1 MFRDIKQALTPKY
14 PFLSGAGYAKIRRKG
29 RVPVDNVV
37 LIGMPGSG
45 KSTVGVLLAK
55 ALGYGFLD
63 VDLVIQQR
71 EGALLQELLDTR
83 GVEAFLDAEEAAVR
97 SVACGRCVVA
107 PGGSAVCRE
116 KAALHLK
123 SLGPVVYL
131 RVPLEELNSRIRNL
145 STRGIAMEPGQT
157 LADVMAFRAPLYER
171 YADLVIDCPAGQALA
186 QTARLALERLRAAY
200 PELFSNR
207 PQPTG

>member
-1 MFRDIKQALTPKY
+1 M
-14 PFLSGAGYAKIRRKG
+14 
-29 RVPVDNVV
+29 DNVV

-55 ALGYGFLD
+55 ALGYDFLD
-63 VDLVIQQR
+63 VDLVIQRQ
-71 EGALLQELLDTR
+71 EGALLQDILDTR
-83 GVEAFLDAEEAAVR
+83 GVDAFLDAEEKAVC
-97 SVACGRCVVA
+97 SVRCEGHVIA

-131 RVPLEELNSRIRNL
+131 KVPLEELQQRIQNL

-157 LADVMAFRAPLYER
+157 LADVMAYRAPLYDK
-171 YADLVIDCPAGQALA
+171 YADLVIDCGGGQTLA
-186 QTARLALERLRAAY
+186 QTARQVLERLR
-200 PELFSNR
+200 ELDRQS
-207 PQPTG
+207 

>member
-1 MFRDIKQALTPKY
+1 MENI
-14 PFLSGAGYAKIRRKG
+14 
-29 RVPVDNVV
+29 V

-63 VDLVIQQR
+63 VDLVIQQQ
-71 EGALLQELLDTR
+71 EGALLQDILDRR
-83 GVEAFLDAEEAAVR
+83 GVAAFLDAEERAVC
-97 SVACGRCVVA
+97 SVRCERHVVA

-131 RVPLEELNSRIRNL
+131 KVPLEELSQRIQNL
-145 STRGIAMEPGQT
+145 SSRGIAMEPGQS
-157 LADVMAFRAPLYER
+157 LADVMAFRAPLYDK
-171 YADLVIDCPAGQALA
+171 YADLVVDCGRGQSLA
-186 QTARLALERLRAAY
+186 QTARQVLERLRGG
-200 PELFSNR
+200 
-207 PQPTG
+207 Q

>member
-1 MFRDIKQALTPKY
+1 MCY
-14 PFLSGAGYAKIRRKG
+14 N
-29 RVPVDNVV
+29 RVIFCVKVGQQLDNIT

-55 ALGYGFLD
+55 FLGYDFLD

-71 EGALLQELLDTR
+71 EGALLQDILDAR
-83 GVEAFLDAEEAAVR
+83 GVEPFLDAEEQAVLELDCTR
-97 SVACGRCVVA
+97 HVIA

-116 KAALHLK
+116 RAALHLK

-131 RVPLEELNSRIRNL
+131 RVSLDELGRRIQNM

-157 LADVMAFRAPLYER
+157 LADVMAYRAPLYEK
-171 YADLVIDCPAGQALA
+171 YADLVVDCPEGQSLA
-186 QTARLALERLRAAY
+186 QTAQLVRERLAALGR
-200 PELFSNR
+200 
-207 PQPTG
+207 

>member
-1 MFRDIKQALTPKY
+1 M
-14 PFLSGAGYAKIRRKG
+14 
-29 RVPVDNVV
+29 DNVV

-63 VDLVIQQR
+63 VDLVIQRQ
-71 EGALLQELLDTR
+71 EGSLLQDILDTR
-83 GVEAFLDAEEAAVR
+83 GVDAFLDAEEKAVC
-97 SVACGRCVVA
+97 SVRCEEHVIA

-131 RVPLEELNSRIRNL
+131 KVPLEELQQRIQNL
-145 STRGIAMEPGQT
+145 STRGIAMEPGQS
-157 LADVMAFRAPLYER
+157 LADVMAYRAPLYDK
-171 YADLVIDCPAGQALA
+171 YADLVIDCGGGQTLA
-186 QTARLALERLRAAY
+186 QTARQVLERLR
-200 PELFSNR
+200 ELDRQS
-207 PQPTG
+207 

>member
-1 MFRDIKQALTPKY
+1 M
-14 PFLSGAGYAKIRRKG
+14 
-29 RVPVDNVV
+29 DNVV

-63 VDLVIQQR
+63 VDLVIQRQ
-71 EGALLQELLDTR
+71 EGALLQDILDTR
-83 GVEAFLDAEEAAVR
+83 GVDAFLDAEEKAVC
-97 SVACGRCVVA
+97 SVQCEEHVIA

-131 RVPLEELNSRIRNL
+131 KVPLEELQQRIQNL

-157 LADVMAFRAPLYER
+157 LADVMAYRAPLYDK
-171 YADLVIDCPAGQALA
+171 YADLVIDCGGGQTLA
-186 QTARLALERLRAAY
+186 QTARQVLERLR
-200 PELFSNR
+200 ELDR
-207 PQPTG
+207 QT

>member
-1 MFRDIKQALTPKY
+1 ME
-14 PFLSGAGYAKIRRKG
+14 
-29 RVPVDNVV
+29 NVV

-63 VDLVIQQR
+63 VDLVIQRQ
-71 EGALLQELLDTR
+71 EGALLQEIIDRR
-83 GVEAFLDAEEAAVR
+83 GVEAFLDAEERAVC
-97 SVACGRCVVA
+97 SVDCRGSVVA

-116 KAALHLK
+116 RAALHLK

-131 RVPLEELNSRIRNL
+131 RVPLEELHSRIQNL

-157 LADVMAFRAPLYER
+157 LEDVMAFRAPLYEK
-171 YADLVIDCPAGQALA
+171 YADLVIDCPPGQTLA
-186 QTARLALERLRAAY
+186 QTARLALERLKAAY
-200 PELFSNR
+200 P
-207 PQPTG
+207 GY